1 MISAVTMQWQLV
13 VTKIGLF
20 LHCADDFGKKHHM
33 LLIWC
38 LGIFYKFMLDVL
50 YTWAASPQ
58 YSYAGL
64 VYAPGSVKYIL
75 GLVLYVV
82 LFAALPKK
90 EHQIGAFLLHLQFVF
105 TVAPMLTFYAL
116 ADGSTQYILMVFI
129 CILLQTWIVRRPV
142 GQSGAIHIRGIQNY
156 VTVALGILVI
166 FSAVIPILYN
176 GFAGL
181 EAFDFEYIY
190 VMRENATYPPAFS
203 YLLGWCTNTILPFA
217 CLVFL
222 TQKKY
227 RLLIVCVV
235 LQVLFYMETGA
246 KFTLFILV
254 PIFFIYFI
262 AKSGHLL
269 KLLYGGLIL
278 LFFGSVILFQL
289 DRVAPGLPMGV
300 LLNSIIGIRA
310 IFHPAD
316 NKFNYFEYFSDH
328 PKVFFSDGIFGKM
341 FSLTY
346 PYAGSI
352 GQVSYASNGGE
363 FLSANMNTGYLGEA
377 YAQMGF
383 LGILLMACLLGVII
397 RGLHAYMNKQ
407 NFAILAGLFSVYMII
422 LNDGALFATLLTGG
436 MLVAFLLVFVYFN
449 RHEKENYRGIQCL

>member
-1 MISAVTMQWQLV
+1 MVSAVKVQWQLA
-13 VTKIGLF
+13 VTQIRLF
-20 LHCADDFGKKHHM
+20 LLRADNFGKNHHM

-38 LGIFYKFMLDVL
+38 LSILYKFTLDVL

-64 VYAPGSVKYIL
+64 VYAPSSVKCIL
-75 GLVLYVV
+75 GLILYVV
-82 LFAALPKK
+82 LFASLPKN
-90 EHQIGAFLLHLQFVF
+90 EHQIGAFLLHLQFAF

-116 ADGSTQYILMVFI
+116 ADGSTQYILMVSI
-129 CILLQTWIVRRPV
+129 CILLQTWIVRRPTKQKMAV
-142 GQSGAIHIRGIQNY
+142 HIRGIQNY
-156 VTVALGILVI
+156 VTVALGILVV
-166 FSAVIPILYN
+166 FSAIIPILYN

-181 EAFDFEYIY
+181 KAFNFEYIY
-190 VMRENATYPPAFS
+190 DMRESAMYPPAFS

-222 TQKKY
+222 AQKKF
-227 RLLIVCVV
+227 RLVFSCAA

-246 KFTLFILV
+246 KFTLLILFPV
-254 PIFFIYFI
+254 VFVYFI

-269 KLLYGGLIL
+269 KLLYCGLLLLFWGLIIVYRL
-278 LFFGSVILFQL
+278 DQSVS
-289 DRVAPGLPMGV
+289 GLSIGV
-300 LLNSIIGIRA
+300 LLNGTIAIRA

-328 PKVFFSDGIFGKM
+328 PKVFFSDGIIGKM

-352 GQVSYASNGGE
+352 GQVSFASNGGE
-363 FLSANMNTGYLGEA
+363 FLAANMNTGYLGEA

-383 LGILLMACLLGVII
+383 LGILLMACLLGMVI
-397 RGLHAYMNKQ
+397 RGLQAYMNKQ
-407 NFAILAGLFSVYMII
+407 NFAIIAGMFSVYMIV
-422 LNDGALFATLLTGG
+422 LNDGALFTTLLTGG
-436 MLVAFLLVFVYFN
+436 MLVAFLLVFIYFN
-449 RHEKENYRGIQCL
+449 QQEKENYRGIQCL